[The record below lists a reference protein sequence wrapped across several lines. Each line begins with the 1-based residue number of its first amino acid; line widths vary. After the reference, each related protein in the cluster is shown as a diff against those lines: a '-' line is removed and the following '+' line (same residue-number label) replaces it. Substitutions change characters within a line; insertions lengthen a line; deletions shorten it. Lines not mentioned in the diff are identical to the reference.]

1 MISNS
6 EYIWYK
12 IFGVE
17 GFGTKTINK
26 IYRGIRDQNI
36 GITNLEDFS
45 KEEFM
50 NLGVN
55 ESLYEAWKNVEDSV
69 CYLDYERLIKQEIKL
84 ITPDLKEYPGQL
96 AKTLN
101 DNAPPLLFCL
111 GDKNLLNAK
120 NVAIIG
126 ARDVTDTG
134 NEYAR
139 DITRKLTQKGFN
151 IVSGYAKGVDSIA
164 HLTALE
170 FGGTTTIVLSHGIY
184 EFRQKRE
191 FLDIPE
197 WSENTLVLSQ
207 FAPEVKW
214 FARNAMIRN
223 ETIVGLSSAVVV
235 IQSGPNKDSDNKMS
249 GTFASGKSALKY
261 GVPLYVLK
269 PELVENA
276 HGNKELI
283 MRGAVEITPDNILQI
298 MSDHTEINL
307 KNGTGE
313 QLSFIE

>member
-12 IFGVE
+12 IFSVE

-26 IYRGIRDQNI
+26 IYKGIRDLNI

-50 NLGVN
+50 NFGVS
-55 ESLYEAWKNVEDSV
+55 EGLYEAWKNIEDSV
-69 CYLDYERLIKQEIKL
+69 CYLDYEQLIKKGIGL
-84 ITPDLKEYPGQL
+84 ITPDLKEYPEQL

-126 ARDVTDTG
+126 ARDITDAG
-134 NEYAR
+134 IQYAK
-139 DITRKLTQKGFN
+139 DITEVLTQKGFN

-170 FGGTTTIVLSHGIY
+170 FEGTTTIVLSHGIY
-184 EFRQKRE
+184 EFRQKKE

-207 FAPEVKW
+207 FAPPVKW
-214 FARNAMIRN
+214 IARNAMIRN
-223 ETIVGLSSAVVV
+223 ETIVGLSGAVVV
-235 IQSGPNKDSDNKMS
+235 IHSGPEKDSDNKMS
-249 GTFASGKSALKY
+249 GTFASGKSALKH

-276 HGNKELI
+276 EGSKSLI
-283 MRGAVEITPDNILQI
+283 KQGAVEITPDNVFQN
-298 MSDHTEINL
+298 MSDYNKIKL
-307 KNGTGE
+307 KNGKGE
-313 QLSFIE
+313 QLSFID